1 MNSHTGFQKY
11 LILIVMILTT
21 AASVYLGSRLYKNS
35 VASKAYKKDFFQV
48 NKINYGLL
56 NGDNWS
62 WQLQQIIDRQ
72 VDSFRLSTQNKAVLR
87 EQISLIM
94 NRLLTDIDKVLHE
107 KREKTVDN
115 IKYKVI
121 NTFVD
126 LDHFREEIPRFANT
140 IIDEIDKSKNRQK
153 MKSLLKEKVTGI
165 LTQDTT
171 FVVSQRESIFKKYDI
186 QGLYPF
192 NAYIKKQ
199 TSAIEKEQHML
210 GYTLVGL
217 MAFILL
223 LWIYVFRKRMSGIY
237 SYAFLIAVTVSFIN
251 LFIGISLP
259 MIEIDARISQVNLEL
274 MSSHIVFYDQIIFF
288 QSKSIL
294 DVIMTLVSNGKA
306 DTVFVGILI
315 LTFSVLFPVMKLV
328 SATAYL
334 FRPNKKNK
342 FIKLMAFKS
351 GKWSMADVMVV
362 AIFMA
367 YVGFQGI
374 LNDQLKNVNITGE
387 KVNLLS
393 TNKSNLQIG
402 FIIFVAFCLFN
413 LFLSSILKRI
423 TQNAETPDTETPKA
437 IHS

>member
-1 MNSHTGFQKY
+1 MNTRSNFQKY
-11 LILIVMILTT
+11 VILVVMILTT
-21 AASVYLGSRLYKNS
+21 VASVLLGTRLYKNS
-35 VASKAYKKDFFQV
+35 VVSKNYKKDFFQV

-62 WQLQQIIDRQ
+62 WQLQEIIDNQ
-72 VDSFRLSTQNKAVLR
+72 VDTFRLSTRNKAVLR
-87 EQISLIM
+87 EQISQIM
-94 NRLLTDIDKVLHE
+94 NRLLTDIDQMLHE

-126 LDHFREEIPRFANT
+126 INHFREEIPHFANT
-140 IIDEIDKSKNRQK
+140 IIDELDKSKNREK
-153 MKSLLKEKVTGI
+153 MKHLLKEKVTDI
-165 LTQDTT
+165 LVQDTV
-171 FVVSQRESIFKKYDI
+171 FAVSQRESIFRKYHI

-199 TSAIEKEQHML
+199 TSDIEVHQRTL
-210 GYTLVGL
+210 GYALVGL
-217 MAFILL
+217 MALVLL
-223 LWIYVFRKRMSGIY
+223 LWIYVIKKRMTSIY

-274 MSSHIVFYDQIIFF
+274 LSSHIVFYDQIIFF

-294 DVIMTLVSNGKA
+294 DVIMTLVSNGKV
-306 DTVFVGILI
+306 DTIFVGILI
-315 LTFSVLFPVMKLV
+315 LTFSVLFPFMKLV
-328 SATAYL
+328 SATVYL

-374 LNDQLKNVNITGE
+374 LNDQLKNINITE
-387 KVNLLS
+387 DKVNLLS

-413 LFLSSILKRI
+413 LFLSGILKRI
-423 TQNAETPDTETPKA
+423 TAGAEKPDDETPKA